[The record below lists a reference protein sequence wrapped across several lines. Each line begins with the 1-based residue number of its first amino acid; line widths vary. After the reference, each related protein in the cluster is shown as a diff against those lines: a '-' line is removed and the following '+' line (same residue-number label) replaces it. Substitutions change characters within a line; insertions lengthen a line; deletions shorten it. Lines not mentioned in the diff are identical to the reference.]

1 MCCSLSPP
9 VCVQEFR
16 QDGGEVQTQ
25 WVAYTD
31 KMDAM
36 LQEAFR
42 LNIKWSLQELSMAI
56 NGDGKTSPNP
66 LFRVKV
72 VLTDKVCIYPQA
84 IYINSQ

>member
-1 MCCSLSPP
+1 M
-9 VCVQEFR
+9 QEFR
-16 QDGGEVQTQ
+16 QDGGEVQSQ
-25 WVAYTD
+25 WAAYTD

-42 LNIKWSLQELSMAI
+42 LNIKWSLQELSLAI

-72 VLTDKVCIYPQA
+72 VLTDKVRVLEPGSDLGCLTKA
-84 IYINSQ
+84 VCL